1 MLEYNIYIFHFI
13 LQYIILIKKCKRDLV
28 IIRHCQLYIKATLQ
42 LQPEDSFMKAET
54 CSHYGHLINHIL
66 CNTVALE
73 YKFIYLIKHRV
84 VEM

>member
-1 MLEYNIYIFHFI
+1 MLFYIYILHFI
-13 LQYIILIKKCKRDLV
+13 LQYIILIKKYKRDLA
-28 IIRHCQLYIKATLQ
+28 ILRQCQLYIKATLQ

-66 CNTVALE
+66 CNTVALS
-73 YKFIYLIKHRV
+73 YKFIYFIKHRV